1 MTRGSFRGLAQLI
14 GSDDFISSDKF
25 LAYSKAEPRMTY
37 SKTDFIY
44 RGGVWRGNRERSL
57 LSQGKTL
64 RGQTLVL
71 GHSDFRI
78 PRSASRLLSAL
89 TGAKRIYG
97 TNLRPVPR
105 ISDVLPLGLTNN
117 SGESSLHDIFGNNQ
131 HFQTANDRAL
141 DFDRRFDLS
150 IYSNFTIQNNVGV
163 RAKLAR
169 IVSKLPSSYSL
180 RVEEPSMTKEG
191 RVNYLANLRKVNFV
205 LCPEGNGLDT
215 HRLWE
220 TLYMGG
226 VPVVTASKYLN
237 SLYRRLPLVVLE
249 SWDELL
255 IPSKLEKMWNEVQE
269 FEWDD
274 SLLSQTYWLNQIS
287 RNL

>member
-1 MTRGSFRGLAQLI
+1 
-14 GSDDFISSDKF
+14 
-25 LAYSKAEPRMTY
+25 
-37 SKTDFIY
+37 
-44 RGGVWRGNRERSL
+44 V
-57 LSQGKTL
+57 KTL

-97 TNLRPVPR
+97 SNLRPVPG

-117 SGESSLHDIFGNNQ
+117 SGESRLHDR
-131 HFQTANDRAL
+131 DL

-150 IYSNFTIQNNVGV
+150 IYSNFTIQNNIGV

-226 VPVVTASKYLN
+226 VPVVTSSKYLN

-274 SLLSQTYWLNQIS
+274 SLLSQKYWLNEIS
-287 RNL
+287 KDL